1 MKIVEE
7 YGGVTAVLLGTTRK
21 AMSLILSFVFF
32 PKDFSWYYVLGASL
46 VLGGLTVASMAKLSK
61 KSDY

>member
-21 AMSLILSFVFF
+21 AMSLIISFVFF
-32 PKDFSWYYVLGASL
+32 PKAFSWYYVLGASL
-46 VLGGLTVASMAKLSK
+46 VLGGLAVVSMAKLSK